1 MEEHRSPDSL
11 NFSFVDDFLGD
22 IGLSQENPEFSTSSI
37 NSDNTSFADTFW
49 EEMGFS
55 LEEFQTHPDPSSATA
70 AASTVQT
77 TLPVTFTTDQPP
89 VPAVKQEAELE
100 AVMHEEMNFWLMKFI
115 FEVRRRDGKPYPPK
129 TLYCLVSGLMRHFRE
144 DLNRHDMNFLD
155 RSDIRFAEFRKAL
168 DAKMKELTA
177 AGVGVTK
184 RQADP
189 LTTDDEDRLWESNTI
204 SLSTSEGMLYGVYFY
219 SPLQE
224 PIEHLDDRYESDEW
238 INVNPNNV
246 DATEYDD
253 DDGYESRDTWS
264 DPEEPQIW
272 EVDLFDSDPDEL
284 PDIEDQDTRR
294 STPLLPT
301 SAPQR
306 IPPGQIIARRPTS
319 VVARQSTFTPLVRL
333 SASIR
338 HPSASMSRPSMSHP
352 PFSMLRPSSMSRLHL
367 HLSFVRIYLSSTRI
381 YLSYTRVHLSYTRIY
396 LSYTRI
402 YLSYTRIYLSYTRI
416 YLSYTRIYL
425 SSICV

>member
-70 AASTVQT
+70 AASTVPT
-77 TLPVTFTTDQPP
+77 TLPKTFTADQPP

-115 FEVRRRDGKPYPPK
+115 FEVRRIDGKPYPPK

-204 SLSTSEGMLYGVYFY
+204 SLSTSEGMSYGVYFY
-219 SPLQE
+219 NCKVFGLRAMD
-224 PIEHLDDRYESDEW
+224 EHLNLLIEQYSMMMTTVINRETRGLILRSHKSGRY
-238 INVNPNNV
+238 
-246 DATEYDD
+246 
-253 DDGYESRDTWS
+253 
-264 DPEEPQIW
+264 
-272 EVDLFDSDPDEL
+272 
-284 PDIEDQDTRR
+284 RR
-294 STPLLPT
+294 SGHKKIHTPVANFSLPT
-301 SAPQR
+301 NSARTNHSTPTNICR
-306 IPPGQIIARRPTS
+306 GPPVNFHPTC
-319 VVARQSTFTPLVRL
+319 TPI
-333 SASIR
+333 SFHPTPSIR
-338 HPSASMSRPSMSHP
+338 SLSRPSMSHP

-381 YLSYTRVHLSYTRIY
+381 YLSYTRVHLSYTRVHLSYTRIY

-402 YLSYTRIYLSYTRI
+402 HLSYTRIHLSYTRIHLSYTRIYLSYTRI